1 MDEGCRLEVLCHSK
15 RRSSKCL
22 AGEDHSFGRF
32 TCSLPDTY
40 SLKNAVTL
48 SAQYGINVF
57 VLGLVLTVA
66 AAFQRAGVA
75 EEHILAYLSTLMVM
89 QLAWMLWY
97 FLRRHGKREL
107 VMDKDDHAG
116 PRWLRGG
123 LTLFA
128 ILSLVL
134 DMFKIGYYIGYSSCL
149 TAAKGVFPAV
159 HAVHTLSQVYFLW
172 FHAKDVIQ
180 TFQII
185 ERFGIIHAVFT
196 NLLLWVNGVIAESTH
211 QLSDHKKRLAAFG
224 FANITVEKTGPNCN
238 CTTNACAVFYKGFY
252 YMYPF
257 NIEYHVFASAMLY
270 IMWKN
275 VGRKLEDHRPHKL
288 MFKAHYSILP
298 GPVLGAAVF
307 ATTIGILI
315 VYSIQ
320 VGHSKDH
327 RKSAVAMFYLYSIAV
342 LSLMSAAATTG
353 LVVYRMDKRSVD
365 YSKNPTRK
373 LDGYLLV
380 STACASWLLC
390 WCSMVAAISAE
401 ARPYYT
407 WLSLPFSALVIIEKY
422 IQNIFIIESLHRKR
436 DNGEED
442 LGRTRGI
449 FAVSG
454 CNDIPMTA
462 SCCGVVN
469 KSLKNLDPEMCG
481 TADRR
486 IARAPGHSGC
496 SSSGCSSSRCSECS
510 GCSGS
515 GQPTLS
521 QQAASFPLSR
531 FRERDK
537 LDKNRLILKNVA
549 AFLFLCNISF
559 WILPAFGVRPQFDNG
574 LEENV
579 YGFETWIL
587 IVNLAMPFAI
597 FYRMHASAS
606 LFEVFC
612 AT

>member
-1 MDEGCRLEVLCHSK
+1 MDEGCRLEVLCHRK
-15 RRSSKCL
+15 RCSSKCS
-22 AGEDHSFGRF
+22 AVEDQSFRKF
-32 TCSLPDTY
+32 TSDLPEACP
-40 SLKNAVTL
+40 LKNAVTL
-48 SAQYGINVF
+48 SAQYGINMF

-66 AAFQRAGVA
+66 AAFQKAGVA
-75 EEHILAYLSTLMVM
+75 QEHILAYLSTLMAM

-97 FLRRHGKREL
+97 FLRRHGKRGL
-107 VMDKDDHAG
+107 VTDKDAHAG

-149 TAAKGVFPAV
+149 TAAKGVFPVV

-185 ERFGIIHAVFT
+185 ERFGMIHAVFT
-196 NLLLWVNGVIAESTH
+196 NLLLWVNGVVAESKH
-211 QLSDHKKRLAAFG
+211 QLSDHKKRLAALG
-224 FANITVEKTGPNCN
+224 YANITVEKAGPNCN

-275 VGRKLEDHRPHKL
+275 VGRKLEDHKPHKL
-288 MFKAHYSILP
+288 MFKTHYSILP

-307 ATTIGILI
+307 AATIGIFI
-315 VYSIQ
+315 VYSIK
-320 VGHSKDH
+320 VGYSKDH
-327 RKSAVAMFYLYSIAV
+327 RKSAVAMFYLYGITV

-353 LVVYRMDKRSVD
+353 LAIYRIDKRSVD
-365 YSKNPTRK
+365 CSKNPTRK
-373 LDGYLLV
+373 LDSYLLV
-380 STACASWLLC
+380 STACASWLLS
-390 WCSMVAAISAE
+390 WCSIVAAISAE

-407 WLSLPFSALVIIEKY
+407 WLNLAFSTLVIIEKY
-422 IQNIFIIESLHRKR
+422 IQNMFIIESLYRKR
-436 DNGEED
+436 DKAEEEV
-442 LGRTRGI
+442 GRIQGI
-449 FAVSG
+449 LAVSAS
-454 CNDIPMTA
+454 NNLPLTA
-462 SCCGVVN
+462 SYCGIVN
-469 KSLKNLDPEMCG
+469 KALENSDQELSCAAP
-481 TADRR
+481 RR
-486 IARAPGHSGC
+486 IPLTKPSLDRGDSSSVC
-496 SSSGCSSSRCSECS
+496 SS
-510 GCSGS
+510 
-515 GQPTLS
+515 QLTLS
-521 QQAASFPLSR
+521 EDAVSFPLSR
-531 FRERDK
+531 FRETEK
-537 LDKNRLILKNVA
+537 LDKKRLVLKNVA

-559 WILPAFGVRPQFDNG
+559 WILPAFGARPQFDNG

-612 AT
+612 VT